1 MSDGQQFNQA
11 APRGALA
18 EAADR
23 FDRLVRGVKDQQLSE
38 TRSGPRIALTDS
50 LVASPEEAWARNF
63 MTQSI
68 GPAVG
73 GGHSAVVPADVSSRP
88 ATSAVASERP
98 LLGGGRRQARKR
110 SWLGWLPLGR

>member
-1 MSDGQQFNQA
+1 MWRSSAAKAASNGGTGKGEAEMSDGQQFNQA

-73 GGHSAVVPADVSSRP
+73 GGQSPLLPSFAPVDALPLASRGFSAV
-88 ATSAVASERP
+88 
-98 LLGGGRRQARKR
+98 
-110 SWLGWLPLGR
+110 